1 VPVLPRPLEETA
13 HAQEAPDKVLGRFSQ
28 DSYTVKLYR
37 TVFGIV
43 PGVPNS

>member
-1 VPVLPRPLEETA
+1 MPKKRLSE
-13 HAQEAPDKVLGRFSQ
+13 VLGQFSQ
-28 DSYTVKLYR
+28 DSYTVKLCR